1 MNAGKVA
8 AMKALKRALDAD
20 DFEGAA
26 EAFQSAYDLC
36 ADYADEEKEPPSKKP
51 GGLAIL
57 IGKASP
63 KGKE

>member
-1 MNAGKVA
+1 MNEGKVA
-8 AMKALKRALDAD
+8 AMKALKKALDAG

-36 ADYADEEKEPPSKKP
+36 ADYEPEEKEPPSKKP

-57 IGKASP
+57 IGKAKP
-63 KGKE
+63 KGGE